1 MRSGGGID
9 AGAPRLVAAPPSIPL
24 TGHPVSPAWGRQAT
38 LDHWGD
44 KHRTDAVDS
53 VTAGTHE
60 ERAEI
65 EERSRGTWTM
75 ASRLPIPL
83 PVRRLVMDER
93 VLAGFRASR
102 TPIPPPYYLDVAANG
117 FARPVFTLRFR
128 DADAIAALFNHPGG
142 LRGHY
147 FISPTAGDDFTQK
160 VIRDLLPLLMAVA
173 RDWSGDAASAGRW
186 LEDTE
191 PLLRASLLA
200 GKVWLHEPWEGRAT
214 LADHGLANP
223 RWVARTD
230 SRALVV
236 RRGFIAAVRAA
247 EPTAASADSFFAS
260 ATNAFG
266 LLGTSDAVAGADHW
280 RAQDMGAAYMGTRGF
295 TCLEIKGAFV
305 NAAGN
310 TWTPE
315 RKRHNSLSLH
325 WLGFS

>member
-1 MRSGGGID
+1 MRSRGGTG

-44 KHRTDAVDS
+44 VHRADAVDS

-65 EERSRGTWTM
+65 EQRSRGTWAM
-75 ASRLPIPL
+75 DSRLPIPL
-83 PVRRLVMDER
+83 PVRSLAMTER
-93 VLAGFRASR
+93 ILEGLRASD

-117 FARPVFTLRFR
+117 SARPVFTLRFR
-128 DADAIAALFNHPGG
+128 DADAVAALFNHPGG

-147 FISPTAGDDFTQK
+147 FVSPAAGDAFTQK

-173 RDWSGDAASAGRW
+173 RDWGNDAARRGRW
-186 LEDTE
+186 LEDDR
-191 PLLRASLLA
+191 PLMRASLLA
-200 GKVWLHEPWEGRAT
+200 GKVWMYEPWEGTAT
-214 LADHGLANP
+214 LADHGWANP

-230 SRALVV
+230 PRALAV
-236 RRGFIAAVRAA
+236 RRGFIAAVQAA
-247 EPTAASADSFFAS
+247 EPTAAAADTFFAS

-266 LLGTSDAVAGADHW
+266 LLGTSDAVAGVDHW

-295 TCLEIKGAFV
+295 SCLEVKGAFV
-305 NAAGN
+305 DAAGN